1 MMLPIQTPLLKLL
14 SIALIALGLL
24 WVVTMTL
31 SGETVFNRYYRQ
43 YVAHLNRY
51 LKLLFIADV
60 TGERILAVQAIAIV
74 VAAAAA
80 LLAGMPE
87 LYALVFL
94 AAVGPVLYLMRRRQ
108 QHVKQ
113 LEEQSDTLIL
123 GLANALK
130 TVPSP
135 AAALAAVCPVLPQP
149 MQLEI
154 DRLLKEMRVGST
166 LEQALLNMSA
176 RIHSAEVDAALTSLL
191 IGLQTGGNL
200 PQVLEN
206 TASTI
211 REMGRLQGVVKTKT
225 SEARAQLWVLALFP
239 FDICFAFAS
248 LQPDFFDPLQKTF
261 VGTLITI
268 VAVILWLASLMTAR
282 KILKVDI

>member
-1 MMLPIQTPLLKLL
+1 MMIPIPTPMLKAL
-14 SIALIALGLL
+14 SLALVGLGLL
-24 WVVTMTL
+24 WVVATAL
-31 SGETVFNRYYRQ
+31 SGETIFSRYYRQ

-51 LKLLFIADV
+51 LKLLFMAGS
-60 TGERILAVQAIAIV
+60 GERIFVVQAV
-74 VAAAAA
+74 VVVLAAAAG
-80 LLAGMPE
+80 LLSGMTE
-87 LYALVFL
+87 LYAIVPIGAIAPLV
-94 AAVGPVLYLMRRRQ
+94 YLKRKRAE
-108 QHVKQ
+108 HVKH
-113 LEEQSDTLIL
+113 LEEQTDTLVL

-135 AAALAAVCPVLPQP
+135 AAALGAVCPVLPMP

-166 LEQALLNMSA
+166 LEQALLNMSS
-176 RIHSAEVDAALTSLL
+176 RIRSTEVDAALTSLL
-191 IGLQTGGNL
+191 IGLQIGGNL
-200 PQVLEN
+200 PEVLEN
-206 TASTI
+206 TAATI
-211 REMGRLQGVVKTKT
+211 REMGRLQGVVRTKT

-239 FDICFAFAS
+239 FGICFAFAS

-268 VAVILWLASLMTAR
+268 IAVILWLAALLTAR